1 MTSIWLE
8 RELNAYRSVLQRR
21 RTLRWA
27 TPPRRKLA
35 LHNECRPARLH
46 HALMRWNTPM
56 TQPKPSKNPL
66 KHLRASD
73 ARAVAQLATQATT
86 GVVNIAEG
94 VHQSVWQTLGARGG
108 KLPGQTGGLTGLV
121 YQSVRGVTQLVGT
134 GLDTL
139 LARLQPVFDAADRAT
154 PETPQRE
161 AVLAALNG
169 VLGDRLAE
177 SHSPLAT
184 VMTLRHGGAAL
195 DWQALPP
202 RFNPSS
208 KVLVL
213 IHGLCMND
221 LQWQTR
227 PNTLPELSNTAQ
239 RPDVHVHAGEQAFSQ
254 ADCLADAD
262 ADAVGVA
269 VEYGTALALALGCT
283 PVYVRYNTGLHTSQN
298 GAEFS
303 KLLEQLVAQWPVPVE
318 ELTVLAHSMGGLV
331 TRSAV
336 HQATQPATRPAAQTS
351 AQAAAEAAIAPS
363 GESSKAVLRW
373 PSLLKNIV
381 FLGTP
386 HHGAPLERA
395 GNWVDV
401 ILGSTRYSKPFAR
414 LAQLR
419 SAGIAD
425 LRYGHVLE
433 EDWQGHDRFRR
444 QPDSRVHVP
453 LPEGVACFT
462 VAATTAATATQS
474 PTAGGSLADRLIGDG
489 LVPLGSALGLHDDPQ
504 RSLQFA
510 KKSQLIACNMNHL
523 QLLSSPAVARQ
534 MVEWLK
540 PEA

>member
-1 MTSIWLE
+1 
-8 RELNAYRSVLQRR
+8 
-21 RTLRWA
+21 
-27 TPPRRKLA
+27 
-35 LHNECRPARLH
+35 
-46 HALMRWNTPM
+46 M
-56 TQPKPSKNPL
+56 TQPKFTKNPL

-94 VHQSVWQTLGARGG
+94 VHQSVWQTLGAGGG
-108 KLPGQTGGLTGLV
+108 KEPGQTGGLTGLV
-121 YQSVRGVTQLVGT
+121 YQSVRGVTQLVGK
-134 GLDTL
+134 GLDAL
-139 LARLQPVFDAADRAT
+139 LTRLQPVFEAADRAA

-184 VMTLRHGGAAL
+184 RMTLRHGGAAL

-202 RFNPSS
+202 GLKASR

-221 LQWQTR
+221 LQWQT
-227 PNTLPELSNTAQ
+227 PLKTSLKTSLEPPHQPSSELSQGVQ
-239 RPDVHVHAGEQAFSQ
+239 RPDDTGQADSQ
-254 ADCLADAD
+254 AMPHTAASPAPDASESFD
-262 ADAVGVA
+262 HGA
-269 VEYGTALALALGCT
+269 ALASALGYT

-303 KLLEQLVAQWPVPVE
+303 ILLEELVAHWPTPVDD
-318 ELTVLAHSMGGLV
+318 LTVVAHSMGGLV
-331 TRSAV
+331 TRSAL
-336 HQATQPATRPAAQTS
+336 HQATTAVRSNKARDIEPGNDASATGTLRKNATRV
-351 AQAAAEAAIAPS
+351 
-363 GESSKAVLRW
+363 GVLRW
-373 PSLLKNIV
+373 PALLKNIV

-401 ILGSTRYSKPFAR
+401 SLGSTRYSKPFAR

-419 SAGIAD
+419 SAGITD

-433 EDWQGHDRFRR
+433 EDWHGHDRFRKK
-444 QPDSRVHVP
+444 PDSRVHVP

-462 VAATTAATATQS
+462 VAATTAAKETK
-474 PTAGGSLADRLIGDG
+474 GGSLADRLIGDG
-489 LVPLGSALGLHDDPQ
+489 LVPLHSALGLHDDPQ
-504 RSLQFA
+504 RSLHFA
-510 KKSQLIACNMNHL
+510 KKSQLIAYRMNHM
-523 QLLSSPAVARQ
+523 QLLGSRAVTQQ
-534 MVEWLK
+534 MLAWLSH
-540 PEA
+540 